1 MDDRELMKE
10 QIKLL
15 REDQRRRALKNFRD
29 YLPYINPN
37 YKMKWFHRVIADMC
51 QDFFERKVDKLIITL
66 PPQHGKSEISSRI
79 FPSWVFGKDPD
90 TQLVLVSY
98 ASDLAKG
105 FCLSVQRYMGT
116 DEYKKLFPDTFLNTD
131 RLAKYRNYLCS
142 SEYFDIVEHRG
153 FMKTVGVSGGLT
165 GNPVRVAIVDD
176 PFKDSEEA
184 NSPVQRDKVWDW
196 YNNVLSTRLHNDS
209 RQLMVMTRWHEDDLV
224 GRILQSKDADKWKL
238 VNIPAIC
245 EVEDDGEF
253 HSGRKVGD
261 ALWPEEHSLENLYI
275 RMNNDPHGFNCLY
288 QGNPG
293 SKEGRLYHE
302 FKTWVDPKEWGE
314 YVRSGCYVDVADKGT
329 DDTTAICYDVYR
341 GPTPI
346 WNEQRNRF
354 EPLLFALIKDV
365 EKNPANTD
373 TTRVTVPA
381 MINRQSPPVGMV
393 HIESNSGGDS
403 FGRDVSKK
411 IRARVNLFHQGANK
425 ESRIITNAPMVN
437 TQIIMPFDWERRW
450 PAFHTAVTHYLSVF
464 KANAHDDVPD
474 ALTGIVEKELSFGND
489 MMYGKRRGVRRR

>member
-1 MDDRELMKE
+1 MDDRAQMKE
-10 QIKLL
+10 QLML
-15 REDQRRRALKNFRD
+15 MYELQRRRAKERFRD
-29 YLPYINPN
+29 YLTYINPN
-37 YKMKWFHRVIADMC
+37 YKMKWFHALLADWC
-51 QDFFERKVDKLIITL
+51 QKFFEREVDKLIVTL

-79 FPSWVFGKDPD
+79 LPSWIFGKDPD

-98 ASDLAKG
+98 ASELAKG

-116 DEYKKLFPDTFLNTD
+116 DEYKRLFPDTFLNTE
-131 RLAKYRNYLCS
+131 RLAKYRNFLCS
-142 SEYFDIVEHRG
+142 SEYFDIVGHRG

-196 YNNVLSTRLHNDS
+196 YNNVLATRLHNDS

-224 GRILQSKDADKWKL
+224 GRLLNSKDADKWTL
-238 VNIPAIC
+238 INIPAIC
-245 EVEDDGEF
+245 ERDDDGEF

-261 ALWPEEHSLENLYI
+261 ALWPEEHSIENLYI
-275 RMNNDPHGFNCLY
+275 KMNNDPHGFNCLY

-293 SKEGRLYHE
+293 SKEGRLYKE
-302 FKTWVDPKEWGE
+302 FKTYVDPKEYGE
-314 YVRSGCYVDVADKGT
+314 YVRSGCYIDVADKGT

-341 GPTPI
+341 GPVPI
-346 WNEQRNRF
+346 YNEKTKRF
-354 EPLLFALIKDV
+354 EPLMFALIKDV

-381 MINRQSPPVGMV
+381 MINRQSPAVGNV
-393 HIESNSGGDS
+393 WCESNSGGDS
-403 FGRDVSKK
+403 FGRDVAKK
-411 IRARVNLFHQGANK
+411 IRAHMSLFHQGANK

-437 TQIIMPFDWERRW
+437 EQIVMPFDWERRF
-450 PAFHTAVTHYLSVF
+450 PGMHYAVTHYLSVF

-474 ALTGIVEKELSFGND
+474 VLTGIFEKELSVAGD
-489 MMYGKRRGVRRR
+489 VAYGKRRGLRRH